1 MRNLAGVYSDPVSSL
16 HKSGKTD
23 GASTP
28 PHPRV
33 ALVSPFYQDSRLRT
47 ASGYRRMRTTM
58 GAARAG
64 RWNGQRRD
72 GQCFVDYGRAPLR
85 GREFPQRLAF
95 VAASASRWMDEC

>member
-1 MRNLAGVYSDPVSSL
+1 
-16 HKSGKTD
+16 
-23 GASTP
+23 
-28 PHPRV
+28 
-33 ALVSPFYQDSRLRT
+33 
-47 ASGYRRMRTTM
+47 M

-95 VAASASRWMDEC
+95 VAASASRWMDESNSTPNASAMLSMKLNKLAMTRCHRTCCSE